1 MSDATVILQMICPD
15 RPGLVS
21 ELAGWVAANGGSI
34 RHADHHT
41 DAGAGL
47 FLSRIEWQLKG
58 FGIPRDALPEAAQA
72 LGERLG
78 GEAQLHFSDAF
89 PRVAIFASKQS
100 HCLQDLLWRVQSGEL
115 PMQVP
120 LVIANHPDLEP
131 LCASFEIPFV
141 YVPVRKDAK
150 AEAAGGSDGRRAE
163 FLVQGTLYPDVIE
176 SISAAGGNAV
186 TIKSHHNVGGL
197 PEHMKLALVEPLREL
212 FKDEVRELGR
222 ELGLPE
228 TLVGRH
234 PFPGPGLAIRVPGEI
249 TGEKLDILRAADLVY
264 LDEIRKA
271 GLYDDIWQA
280 FAVLLPVRTVGVMGD
295 ARSYEYVCALR
306 AVTSSDGM
314 TADSYPFSHEFLA
327 QTATRIVN
335 EVKGVNR
342 VVYDVTSKPPGTIEW
357 E

>member
-21 ELAGWVAANGGSI
+21 ELAGWVAANGGNI

-58 FGIPRDALPEAAQA
+58 FGIPREALLEAAQA

-131 LCASFEIPFV
+131 LCASFEVPFV
-141 YVPVRKDAK
+141 CIPVSRETKADAEQRMLQLLEENDVELAVLAKYMQVLSADFLECFPQVINIHHSFLPAFKGAQPYHRAWDRGVKLIGATAHYVTEDLDDGPIIEQTTVPISHRDEVEDLIRK
-150 AEAAGGSDGRRAE
+150 GRDTER
-163 FLVQGTLYPDVIE
+163 
-176 SISAAGGNAV
+176 
-186 TIKSHHNVGGL
+186 
-197 PEHMKLALVEPLREL
+197 LAL
-212 FKDEVRELGR
+212 
-222 ELGLPE
+222 
-228 TLVGRH
+228 
-234 PFPGPGLAIRVPGEI
+234 
-249 TGEKLDILRAADLVY
+249 
-264 LDEIRKA
+264 
-271 GLYDDIWQA
+271 
-280 FAVLLPVRTVGVMGD
+280 
-295 ARSYEYVCALR
+295 ARALR
-306 AVTSSDGM
+306 LHLRRQVMVYRGRTAVF
-314 TADSYPFSHEFLA
+314 A
-327 QTATRIVN
+327 
-335 EVKGVNR
+335 
-342 VVYDVTSKPPGTIEW
+342 
-357 E
+357 